1 MLAAL
6 ASWLDARAQ
15 GGQWLLRI
23 EDVDSE
29 RCKPEHA
36 ATIRAQLQALGLAW
50 DAELP
55 AQSQRLNRYA
65 EQLESW
71 LSSDRVYACRCN
83 RRALAPYRGAGETCY
98 PGLCRG
104 LGLPSTGHALR
115 FALPRPARRDFVD
128 RLLGPQSQDVATQC
142 GDFVLRRRTG
152 DYSYQY
158 AVCMDDA
165 EQGITDVVRGQ
176 DLLPSTGR
184 QLLLL
189 EALGAPPPRY
199 LHHPLIHDADGRKL
213 SKATGA
219 DAAELTDPLASLRQ
233 AAQALGLPPQ
243 VGAQHSVA
251 ALLEAGV
258 RAWPDWLQ
266 AASRKG

>member
-15 GGQWLLRI
+15 QGQWLLRI

-36 ATIRAQLQALGLAW
+36 ATIRAQLQALGLHW

-55 AQSQRLNRYA
+55 AQSQRLPRYA
-65 EQLESW
+65 RQLEAW
-71 LSSDRVYACRCN
+71 LQAGRAYACRCN

-104 LGLPSTGHALR
+104 LNLPATGHALR
-115 FALPRPARRDFVD
+115 FALPEPAQRDFVD
-128 RLLGPQSQDVATQC
+128 RLLGPQSQDVAAQC

-165 EQGITDVVRGQ
+165 DQGITDVVRGQ

-189 EALGAPPPRY
+189 EALGARPPRY
-199 LHHPLIHDADGRKL
+199 LHHPLIHDGDGRKL

-219 DAAELTDPLASLRQ
+219 DAAKLADPLGSLR
-233 AAQALGLPPQ
+233 AAAGALGLPPE
-243 VGAQHSVA
+243 VGAQRSVA

-258 RAWPDWLQ
+258 RAWPDWLR

>member
-83 RRALAPYRGAGETCY
+83 RRALAPYRGAGRPEAIY
-98 PGLCRG
+98 LIERALEAAAVE
-104 LGLPSTGHALR
+104 LGIDAMEIRRRNMIAPEQMPYKTPLGPNYDCGEFRANMDRALELADHTG
-115 FALPRPARRDFVD
+115 FPARNS
-128 RLLGPQSQDVATQC
+128 PQS
-142 GDFVLRRRTG
+142 
-152 DYSYQY
+152 
-158 AVCMDDA
+158 
-165 EQGITDVVRGQ
+165 
-176 DLLPSTGR
+176 
-184 QLLLL
+184 
-189 EALGAPPPRY
+189 
-199 LHHPLIHDADGRKL
+199 
-213 SKATGA
+213 
-219 DAAELTDPLASLRQ
+219 
-233 AAQALGLPPQ
+233 
-243 VGAQHSVA
+243 
-251 ALLEAGV
+251 
-258 RAWPDWLQ
+258 
-266 AASRKG
+266 